1 MTERQRP
8 QAGSQHKVHYG
19 ACGHAGHL
27 KLNPTAGMPVG
38 SVQWCAAGA
47 CRAAHREVGVLIR
60 FWWKDANSPAP
71 LARCALERSELQKSQ
86 KVFTR
91 VLAAASQ
98 AGTHGGEG

>member
-8 QAGSQHKVHYG
+8 QAGSQHKLHHG
-19 ACGHAGHL
+19 ACGHAGHR
-27 KLNPTAGMPVG
+27 KLNPTAGVREPLCSRCLQG
-38 SVQWCAAGA
+38 
-47 CRAAHREVGVLIR
+47 AHRELGVLIS
-60 FWWKDANSPAP
+60 FWWKDADSPAP
-71 LARCALERSELQKSQ
+71 LAHCALERSEFQKSQ

>member
-1 MTERQRP
+1 M
-8 QAGSQHKVHYG
+8 
-19 ACGHAGHL
+19 
-27 KLNPTAGMPVG
+27 
-38 SVQWCAAGA
+38 
-47 CRAAHREVGVLIR
+47 LIS

-71 LARCALERSELQKSQ
+71 LARCVLERSELQKSQ